1 MLVVVSDKIF
11 APPVVSAPPPKK
23 EDELEPGEEC
33 EDKDEQVETVET
45 AQEKSTEDSNNVRKR
60 VCICLKNV
68 CFLNYSMRTCK

>member
-11 APPVVSAPPPKK
+11 APPVISAPPPKK

-33 EDKDEQVETVET
+33 DNKDEQVETVET
-45 AQEKSTEDSNNVRKR
+45 AQEKNTEDSNSVRKR

-68 CFLNYSMRTCK
+68 SFLSYSMRTCK

>member
-11 APPVVSAPPPKK
+11 APPVISAPPPKQ

-33 EDKDEQVETVET
+33 EVKDEQVETVET

-60 VCICLKNV
+60 VCICLTNV
-68 CFLNYSMRTCK
+68 SFLSYSMRTCK